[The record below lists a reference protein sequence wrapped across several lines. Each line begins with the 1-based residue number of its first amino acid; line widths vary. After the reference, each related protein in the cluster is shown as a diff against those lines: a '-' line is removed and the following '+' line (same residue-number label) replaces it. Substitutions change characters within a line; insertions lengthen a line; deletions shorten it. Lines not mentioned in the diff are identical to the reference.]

1 MTRLLIL
8 LAFLIGT
15 IAPTAAQERRGVD
28 REAALAD
35 IRAIVE
41 GASGDSALIV
51 AITDRDRTIMVAAH
65 GYADIDRRIA
75 VTADT
80 RFAIGSISKSFAA
93 VALMQMADEGRFDPD
108 APIAR
113 YLPDFHVRGSYA
125 PITGA
130 SLMSHTSGLPN
141 YLANVASMR
150 FLITALADFEPRYA
164 PGEHFWYSNSGY
176 QLLGY
181 AAEAVDKRPFPM
193 IVQQRILDPLGMTA
207 TAPQIDDR
215 QRRQMATSYER
226 APNGDLVIAPW
237 FEHIAADGA
246 IVSTA
251 PDMTAYARMLLARG
265 RAPKGRLLSDRA
277 FSRIITP
284 VRDDYGYGFDIAE
297 RGKMLFHT
305 GSIMGFQAYFAVH
318 LEHGL
323 GIVILGNGPADR
335 ALRDRIVARLFG
347 TAPNPGPDLQWR
359 GVENFAGRFVGPGG
373 KALEFQPGPS
383 GDLLVVDGGKILPLA
398 RIGREGWGAHL
409 TPAGPRAFLF
419 FREASGE
426 VLEVVDGDATFVRA
440 GGTPAQVAPTS
451 YRPLV
456 GRYSAHGEE
465 GPSVRI
471 YARGGKLMM
480 SYADSS
486 LPMSL
491 VEDEPG
497 RFRFESPTYSPEWLQ
512 FDTIAEGK
520 AQRLLLNGV
529 PLYRIELP

>member
-1 MTRLLIL
+1 MTRLLLL
-8 LAFLIGT
+8 LAFLIGA
-15 IAPTAAQERRGVD
+15 IVPAAAKEGGGTD

-35 IRAIVE
+35 IRAMVE
-41 GASGDSALIV
+41 GASGDSALVV
-51 AITDRDRTIMVAAH
+51 AITDRDRSIMVAAH

-75 VTADT
+75 ATGDT

-113 YLPDFHVRGSYA
+113 YLPDFHVRSSYA

-130 SLMSHTSGLPN
+130 SLLSHTSGLPN

-150 FLITALADFEPRYA
+150 FLITALAGFERRYA

-181 AAEAVDKRPFPM
+181 AAEAADRRPFPM
-193 IVQQRILDPLGMTA
+193 IVQQRILGPLGMTA

-226 APNGDLVIAPW
+226 APDGDLVVAPW

-246 IVSTA
+246 IVSNA

-277 FSRIITP
+277 FSRMITP

-318 LEHGL
+318 LEKGL
-323 GIVILGNGPADR
+323 GIVMLGNGPADR
-335 ALRDRIVARLFG
+335 ALRERIIARLFG
-347 TAPNPGPDLQWR
+347 TAPNPVPDLKWR
-359 GVENFAGRFVGPGG
+359 EADSFAGRFVGPGD
-373 KALEFQPGPS
+373 KVREFRPGPS
-383 GDLLVVDGGKILPLA
+383 GDLLVDDGSNILPLA

-409 TPAGPRAFLF
+409 TPAGPRSFLF
-419 FREASGE
+419 FRDASG
-426 VLEVVDGDATFVRA
+426 VVSDVVDGDVTFVRA
-440 GGTPAQVAPTS
+440 GGTPAPVAPTS

-471 YARGGKLMM
+471 YTRGAKLMM

-486 LPMSL
+486 LPMPL
-491 VEDEPG
+491 VEDGPG
-497 RFRFESPTYSPEWLQ
+497 RFRLDTPEYSPEWLR
-512 FDTIAEGK
+512 FDTIAEGE

>member
-1 MTRLLIL
+1 MSRLLL
-8 LAFLIGT
+8 LLGFVIGV
-15 IAPTAAQERRGVD
+15 IAPTAAQAGGGAD
-28 REAALAD
+28 RAAALAD
-35 IRAIVE
+35 IRAMVE
-41 GASGDSALIV
+41 GASGDSALVV
-51 AITDRDRTIMVAAH
+51 AITDRDRTVMVAAH

-75 VTADT
+75 ATADT

-93 VALMQMADEGRFDPD
+93 VALMQMADEGRFDPE

-130 SLMSHTSGLPN
+130 SLMSHTSSLPN

-150 FLITALADFEPRYA
+150 FLIAALADFEPRYA
-164 PGEHFWYSNSGY
+164 PGEYFWYSNSGY

-181 AAEAVDKRPFPM
+181 AAEAVDGRPFPM
-193 IVQQRILDPLGMTA
+193 ILQQRILDPLAMTA
-207 TAPQIDDR
+207 TAPQIDER
-215 QRRQMATSYER
+215 QRQQMATSYER
-226 APNGDLVIAPW
+226 APDGDLVVAPW

-246 IVSTA
+246 IVSNA

-265 RAPKGRLLSDRA
+265 RAPNGRLLSDRA
-277 FSRIITP
+277 LMRIATP

-297 RGKMLFHT
+297 HGKMLFHT

-318 LEHGL
+318 LEKGL

-335 ALRDRIVARLFG
+335 ALRERVVARLFG
-347 TAPNPGPDLQWR
+347 TARNPVPDLTWR
-359 GVENFAGRFVGPGG
+359 GTQSFSGRFAGPGG
-373 KALEFQPGPS
+373 KALEFRPRPS
-383 GDLLVVDGGKILPLA
+383 GDLLVYDGGETSPLA

-409 TPAGPRAFLF
+409 TPTGPRAFLF
-419 FREASGE
+419 FRDASGE
-426 VLEVVDGDATFVRA
+426 VSEVVEGDATFVRA
-440 GGTPAQVAPTS
+440 DGTPAPMAPTS

-471 YARGGKLMM
+471 YARGRKLVM

-486 LPMSL
+486 LPMPL
-491 VEDEPG
+491 AEDGPG
-497 RFRFESPTYSPEWLQ
+497 HFRFETPDYAPEWLR
-512 FDTIAEGK
+512 FDTFAEGK
-520 AQRLLLNGV
+520 AQRLLLSGV

>member
-1 MTRLLIL
+1 MSRLFFL
-8 LAFLIGT
+8 LAFILT
-15 IAPTAAQERRGVD
+15 AIAPAAAREGVAAD
-28 REAALAD
+28 RAAALAD
-35 IRAIVE
+35 IRAMVE
-41 GASGDSALIV
+41 GASGESAIVV
-51 AITDRDRTIMVAAH
+51 AITDRDRSIMVAAH

-75 VTADT
+75 AAADT

-93 VALMQMADEGRFDPD
+93 VALMQMADEGQFDPD

-113 YLPDFHVRGSYA
+113 YLPEFHVRSSYA

-150 FLITALADFEPRYA
+150 FLITALSDFEPRYA

-193 IVQQRILDPLGMTA
+193 IVQQRIFDPLGMTA

-226 APNGDLVIAPW
+226 APDGDLVAAPW
-237 FEHIAADGA
+237 FEYIAADGA
-246 IVSTA
+246 IVSNA
-251 PDMTAYARMLLARG
+251 PDMTAYARMLLVRG

-284 VRDDYGYGFDIAE
+284 VRDGYGYGLDIAE
-297 RGKMLFHT
+297 HGKMLSHT
-305 GSIMGFQAYFAVH
+305 GSIAGFQAYFAVH
-318 LEHGL
+318 LEQGL
-323 GIVILGNGPADR
+323 GIVILGNGPADK
-335 ALRDRIVARLFG
+335 ALRERIVARLFG
-347 TAPNPGPDLQWR
+347 TAPNPVPDLTWR
-359 GVENFAGRFVGPGG
+359 GAESFAGRFVGPGG
-373 KALEFQPGPS
+373 KTLEFRAGPS
-383 GDLLVVDGGKILPLA
+383 GNLLVDDGGKPLPLA

-409 TPAGPRAFLF
+409 TLTGPRAFIF
-419 FREASGE
+419 YRDASGA
-426 VLEVVDGDATFVRA
+426 VSEVVEGDATFTRA
-440 GGTPAQVAPTS
+440 GGTPASAAPTS
-451 YRPLV
+451 YWSLV

-465 GPSVRI
+465 GPSMRI
-471 YARGGKLMM
+471 YARGAKLMM

-486 LPMSL
+486 LPTPL

-497 RFRFESPTYSPEWLQ
+497 RFRFETPAYSPEWLR

-520 AQRLLLNGV
+520 AQRLLVNGV
-529 PLYRIELP
+529 ALYRIELP

>member
-1 MTRLLIL
+1 MTRLFLL
-8 LAFLIGT
+8 LAFVIGA
-15 IAPTAAQERRGVD
+15 IAPAVAQEGGGAD

-35 IRAIVE
+35 IRAMVD
-41 GASGDSALIV
+41 GASGDSALVV
-51 AITDRDRTIMVAAH
+51 AITDRDRSIMVAAH
-65 GYADIDRRIA
+65 GYADIDRGIA
-75 VTADT
+75 ATADT

-113 YLPDFHVRGSYA
+113 YLPDFQVRSRYA

-150 FLITALADFEPRYA
+150 FLVTALSGFEPRYA

-181 AAEAVDKRPFPM
+181 AAEAVDRRPFPTV
-193 IVQQRILDPLGMTA
+193 VQRRILDPLGMTA

-226 APNGDLVIAPW
+226 APDGDLVVAPW
-237 FEHIAADGA
+237 FEYIAADGA
-246 IVSTA
+246 IVSNA

-265 RAPKGRLLSDRA
+265 GTPKGRLLSDRA
-277 FSRIITP
+277 FSRMITP

-297 RGKMLFHT
+297 HGEMLSHT
-305 GSIMGFQAYFAVH
+305 GSIAGFQAYFAVH
-318 LEHGL
+318 LEQGL

-335 ALRDRIVARLFG
+335 ALRERIVARLFG
-347 TAPNPGPDLQWR
+347 IGPKPVPDLTWR
-359 GVENFAGRFVGPGG
+359 GVESFAGHFVGPGG
-373 KALEFQPGPS
+373 KALEFRPGPS
-383 GDLLVVDGGKILPLA
+383 GDLLMDDGATVLPLA

-419 FREASGE
+419 FRDVSGA
-426 VLEVVDGDATFVRA
+426 VSEVVEGDATFVHADVPRA
-440 GGTPAQVAPTS
+440 PMAPAS
-451 YRPLV
+451 YGPFV

-471 YARGGKLMM
+471 YARGAKLVL

-486 LPMSL
+486 LPVPL
-491 VEDEPG
+491 AEDG
-497 RFRFESPTYSPEWLQ
+497 AGHFRFETPAYAPERLQ
-512 FDTIAEGK
+512 FDTVAEGK
-520 AQRLLLNGV
+520 TQRLLLNGV

>member
-1 MTRLLIL
+1 MTRLLLL
-8 LAFLIGT
+8 LAFLIGA
-15 IAPTAAQERRGVD
+15 IAPTAARERGGAD
-28 REAALAD
+28 RAAALAD
-35 IRAIVE
+35 IRAMVE
-41 GASGDSALIV
+41 GASGDSALVV
-51 AITDRDRTIMVAAH
+51 AITDRDRTVMVAAH

-75 VTADT
+75 ATADT

-93 VALMQMADEGRFDPD
+93 VAMMQMADEGRFDPE

-113 YLPDFHVRGSYA
+113 YLPDLHVRSSYA

-130 SLMSHTSGLPN
+130 SLMSHTSALPN

-193 IVQQRILDPLGMTA
+193 IVQQRILGPLGMTM

-226 APNGDLVIAPW
+226 APDGDLVVAPW

-284 VRDDYGYGFDIAE
+284 VRDNYGYGFDIAE
-297 RGKMLFHT
+297 HGKMLFHT

-318 LEHGL
+318 LKRGL

-335 ALRDRIVARLFG
+335 ALRERIVARLFE
-347 TAPNPGPDLQWR
+347 TAPNSVPDFTWR
-359 GVENFAGRFVGPGG
+359 GAESFAGHFVGPGSKG
-373 KALEFQPGPS
+373 LAFRVLPS
-383 GDLLVVDGGKILPLA
+383 GDLLVDDDGKTLSLA

-409 TPAGPRAFLF
+409 TPTGPRAFLF
-419 FREASGE
+419 FRDAAGAVS
-426 VLEVVDGDATFVRA
+426 EVVEGDATFVRA
-440 GGTPAQVAPTS
+440 GVALAPAPPTS

-471 YARGGKLMM
+471 YARGAKLVM

-486 LPMSL
+486 LAMPLS
-491 VEDEPG
+491 EDGAG
-497 RFRFESPTYSPEWLQ
+497 RFRFETPAYAPEWLQ
-512 FDTIAEGK
+512 FDAVADGK